1 MKNIELD
8 LQKITINEDRNKI
21 IRDTLRENEV
31 DVKKDIPTPKR
42 WSFDDLKKTNKLTEG
57 AGAGYWVTIPFE
69 VDADTVIITGRK
81 GNVAYFEADI
91 KEGTN
96 GEFEVDAYYWDTRN
110 IDTDS
115 YECDGGKVYGFYEY
129 EEGDIDATDEET
141 AEEIAKILKGEEL
154 IVKPL
159 IGSGYVHSDIENPIV
174 VEDEEGYNVVEASK
188 ESGNLEWYGVNITKV
203 VLDASDLANRVNAAY
218 DSYSDQEEDLEG
230 IRGENLGESNIR
242 ESFDTE
248 SFDIET
254 AILNTELASRFLGRW
269 VSDCEYILGAC
280 QDAIKSF
287 PDTNPK
293 GALKHLWA
301 NDIDEQIRLMKKA
314 KSTLDKA
321 KIPTTVTYK
330 DIDMYSKKLHEL
342 EDLKENKKPKRS
354 GRRFNKSNEHPY
366 IKMPSNT
373 KNPDDWDWEHWDL
386 WDETD
391 KELFPPYDTDED
403 YDDYEIDELDG
414 LEFDGHEVLLDG
426 KAVGFTGGSGEAIF
440 NAYSGCPSEV
450 FDYFYDKGYTVRKP
464 YSERKRKV
472 VESKEDP
479 TDEEQTKEFE
489 PSDATIEPAGILKD
503 MNKVADPCDKGNT
516 DGVAHVDEDGHLK
529 KVTESSYGSY
539 DGWSQEDID
548 LHKSIDWDAN
558 HYRPYDAGD
567 AFEDDVYYYGT
578 NPEDTRVEKA
588 EFHKFI
594 NANPI
599 YPPYYAPVGQTKND
613 EKYTW
618 SMYDGRKHGN
628 YDKHDRRE
636 TYDLYTKLSN

>member
-69 VDADTVIITGRK
+69 VDADTVTITGRK
-81 GNVAYFEADI
+81 GNVAYFEAGI

-154 IVKPL
+154 IVKSL
-159 IGSGYVHSDIENPIV
+159 IGGGYVHSDMENPIV
-174 VEDEEGYNVVEASK
+174 VEDEEGYNVVETSK

-203 VLDASDLANRVNAAY
+203 VLDASDLVDRVNAAY
-218 DSYSDQEEDLEG
+218 DSYSDQEEDLEEAWKSPKTKIKEAKHTYVSNKEFMSEMRKLHKKG
-230 IRGENLGESNIR
+230 MKGAGVIYAFDDKKIFSLGEYYTDYS
-242 ESFDTE
+242 
-248 SFDIET
+248 
-254 AILNTELASRFLGRW
+254 
-269 VSDCEYILGAC
+269 
-280 QDAIKSF
+280 
-287 PDTNPK
+287 
-293 GALKHLWA
+293 
-301 NDIDEQIRLMKKA
+301 
-314 KSTLDKA
+314 LD
-321 KIPTTVTYK
+321 VFRGMYK
-330 DIDMYSKKLHEL
+330 LTGGYAAEVNRKPNWYMGNS
-342 EDLKENKKPKRS
+342 LKEAT
-354 GRRFNKSNEHPY
+354 EHPY

-403 YDDYEIDELDG
+403 YDDYEVDELDG

-440 NAYSGCPSEV
+440 NAYSGCPSKV
-450 FDYFYDKGYTVRKP
+450 IDYFYDKGYTVRKP

-636 TYDLYTKLSN
+636 TYDLYTSLSK

>member
-31 DVKKDIPTPKR
+31 DVKKDIPTLKR

-129 EEGDIDATDEET
+129 EEGDINATDEET

-159 IGSGYVHSDIENPIV
+159 IGSGYVHSDMENPIV
-174 VEDEEGYNVVEASK
+174 VEDEEGYNVAEISK
-188 ESGNLEWYGVNITKV
+188 EGVDLEWYGVNITKV
-203 VLDASDLANRVNAAY
+203 VLDASDLVDRVNAAY
-218 DSYSDQEEDLEG
+218 DSYSDQEEDLEEAWKSPKTKIKEAKHTYVSNKEFMSEMRKLHKKG
-230 IRGENLGESNIR
+230 MKGAGVIYAFDDKKIFSLGEYYTDYSLDVLR
-242 ESFDTE
+242 SMYKLTGEYAAE
-248 SFDIET
+248 V
-254 AILNTELASRFLGRW
+254 SRKPEWYMGN
-269 VSDCEYILGAC
+269 S
-280 QDAIKSF
+280 
-287 PDTNPK
+287 
-293 GALKHLWA
+293 
-301 NDIDEQIRLMKKA
+301 
-314 KSTLDKA
+314 
-321 KIPTTVTYK
+321 
-330 DIDMYSKKLHEL
+330 
-342 EDLKENKKPKRS
+342 LKEDTK
-354 GRRFNKSNEHPY
+354 HPY

-403 YDDYEIDELDG
+403 YDDYEVDELDG
-414 LEFDGHEVLLDG
+414 LEFDGHEVLFDG
-426 KAVGFTGGSGEAIF
+426 KAVGFTGESGEAIF
-440 NAYSGCPSEV
+440 NAYSGCPSKV
-450 FDYFYDKGYTVRKP
+450 IDYFYDKGYTVRKP

-599 YPPYYAPVGQTKND
+599 YPPYYAPVGQTKDD

>member
-69 VDADTVIITGRK
+69 VDADTVIVTGRK

-141 AEEIAKILKGEEL
+141 AEEITKILKGEEL

-159 IGSGYVHSDIENPIV
+159 IGSGYVHSDMENPIV
-174 VEDEEGYNVVEASK
+174 VEDEEGYNVAETSK
-188 ESGNLEWYGVNITKV
+188 EGVDLEWYGVNITKV
-203 VLDASDLANRVNAAY
+203 VLDASDLADKVNAAY
-218 DSYSDQEEDLEG
+218 DSYSDQEEDLEEAWKSPKTKIKEAKHTYVSNKEFMSEMRKLHKKG
-230 IRGENLGESNIR
+230 MKGAGVIYAFDDKKIFSLGEYYTDYSLDVFR
-242 ESFDTE
+242 GMYKLT
-248 SFDIET
+248 
-254 AILNTELASRFLGRW
+254 G
-269 VSDCEYILGAC
+269 EYA
-280 QDAIKSF
+280 AEVNRK
-287 PDTNPK
+287 PDWYMGN
-293 GALKHLWA
+293 
-301 NDIDEQIRLMKKA
+301 
-314 KSTLDKA
+314 S
-321 KIPTTVTYK
+321 
-330 DIDMYSKKLHEL
+330 
-342 EDLKENKKPKRS
+342 LKEAT
-354 GRRFNKSNEHPY
+354 EYPY

-414 LEFDGHEVLLDG
+414 LEFDGHEVLFDG
-426 KAVGFTGGSGEAIF
+426 KAVGFTGESGEAIF
-440 NAYSGCPSEV
+440 NAYSGCPSKV
-450 FDYFYDKGYTVRKP
+450 IDYFYDKGYTVRKP